1 MDADLIL
8 KIITIIISIL
18 TLCGFGVVMKF
29 FWEDRHRKK
38 LEATEEAKRRQKEAR
53 QKEVQEVLH
62 PLEDKVN
69 AISADLKDTKGGIQS
84 EIRHDIRN
92 TCRRCIKQGFK
103 TLEDIEEVTAMH
115 VNYEKLGTN
124 GKTNALYEEFKKLSV
139 RPEEDHLEFVRP
151 KPRKVTKKGGSN
163 SGK

>member
-1 MDADLIL
+1 MDVDLIL

-38 LEATEEAKRRQKEAR
+38 IEATEEAKRLQKEAR
-53 QKEVQEVLH
+53 QKEFQEVLQ

-69 AISADLKDTKGGIQS
+69 AISEDLKDTKGGIQS
-84 EIRHDIRN
+84 ELRHDIRN

-115 VNYEKLGTN
+115 GNYEKLGTN
-124 GKTNALYEEFKKLSV
+124 GKTNALYEEFKKLPV
-139 RPEEDHLEFVRP
+139 RPEEDHLEFVKP
-151 KPRKVTKKGGSN
+151 KPRTKGGSK